1 MAYHDKLLTPIP
13 LELTDDQALQFIFCQ
28 IRADADRIKQWAWT
42 EVERMAAL
50 LERRHVLAAH
60 GGVRVVGARAKEGVG
75 ADKVMFSTEWDHP
88 DHLENGAATFEHYG
102 YPCSADVSVYDFN
115 ALFPCP
121 RGRWV
126 EELAVPRSGALTPH
140 CAILVSEH
148 PAITP
153 SFLENF
159 ELFDKQGKVKGILS
173 TDTGQIIAGVK
184 LRRGA
189 DLAAQEIFLTARS
202 AFAFDQILRLTQP
215 LRDHLRARNDD
226 NWRYLLLASG
236 RAFAYP
242 TRIKNLSGLTSNPW
256 PVARLEESFVRALG
270 CSPDEAG
277 HFVRKFSLSSLRASM
292 GVIVYLDTRSVEQMA
307 KALGQVKYE
316 PQLLERY
323 LPKVIREFFLER
335 WIRIFQTGI
344 IVEALKDS
352 EYLLEATDFT
362 SMDELDEFLRNH
374 ALKVPPQSQSL
385 AEAQP
390 QDPWAIGDLDVPQE
404 VVFGLNER
412 ILTLLLSLEKAGS
425 SSERALNPKAKYWAE
440 MTTALIPYVRSTAVR
455 REDIRAYL
463 ASAETLAHPALVE
476 RFAYAQ

>member
-1 MAYHDKLLTPIP
+1 M
-13 LELTDDQALQFIFCQ
+13 
-28 IRADADRIKQWAWT
+28 
-42 EVERMAAL
+42 
-50 LERRHVLAAH
+50 
-60 GGVRVVGARAKEGVG
+60 
-75 ADKVMFSTEWDHP
+75 
-88 DHLENGAATFEHYG
+88 
-102 YPCSADVSVYDFN
+102 
-115 ALFPCP
+115 
-121 RGRWV
+121 
-126 EELAVPRSGALTPH
+126 
-140 CAILVSEH
+140 
-148 PAITP
+148 
-153 SFLENF
+153 
-159 ELFDKQGKVKGILS
+159 
-173 TDTGQIIAGVK
+173 
-184 LRRGA
+184 
-189 DLAAQEIFLTARS
+189 
-202 AFAFDQILRLTQP
+202 
-215 LRDHLRARNDD
+215 
-226 NWRYLLLASG
+226 
-236 RAFAYP
+236 
-242 TRIKNLSGLTSNPW
+242 
-256 PVARLEESFVRALG
+256 RALG